1 MMLARRG
8 VGPLRSGGGVMAATA
23 SQRLNVAS
31 RFAAALLG
39 GYAFTFGFVAICSLA
54 GLAAGL
60 RFSDSQTLAWML
72 GVAVY
77 LVALLWAFTPR
88 STSLVWGVLGGGGLV
103 MGVAAWVLSRMIAS

>member
-1 MMLARRG
+1 
-8 VGPLRSGGGVMAATA
+8 MAATA

-39 GYAFTFGFVAICSLA
+39 GYAFAFGFVAICSLA
-54 GLAAGL
+54 GFAAGL

-88 STSLVWGVLGGGGLV
+88 STGLVWSVLGGGGLV
-103 MGVAAWVLSRMIAS
+103 MGAAAWGLSRMIAS